1 MPRHENIHLR
11 QLIRLDQLLFRGP
24 LHVAGDEEVMLPRRS
39 QHSEPQ
45 FVAPADAH
53 GRKSGQFSVP
63 KGQMGLLGHS
73 LHVHAVPLRQFQQ
86 PVQRR
91 AALRFRDRQ
100 GLRAHPGQ

>member
-1 MPRHENIHLR
+1 
-11 QLIRLDQLLFRGP
+11 
-24 LHVAGDEEVMLPRRS
+24 MLPRRS

-53 GRKSGQFSVP
+53 GRENGQFSIP

-86 PVQRR
+86 PV
-91 AALRFRDRQ
+91 
-100 GLRAHPGQ
+100 